1 MRKEEKEE
9 SIKLRKKGYSYSYI
23 SEQLNIAKGTLS
35 YWLSDIPYT
44 PNQETEIRI
53 KESRLKMIEYK
64 KEEKK
69 KTFLKAK
76 EIAIDD
82 IGEINERDLFMLG
95 LGLYIGEGSKSHDI
109 IRVINANPAVI
120 NLSIKWFE
128 VICGLKKE
136 NFSVGLHIY
145 PDNSIKECIEFWIK
159 TTGLSLKNFRKIQ
172 IDTRKDK
179 SMIRKKKL
187 LFGTAHINIISN
199 GNPAYGVRL
208 HRRIMGWI
216 SGVLEKN

>member
-1 MRKEEKEE
+1 M
-9 SIKLRKKGYSYSYI
+9 
-23 SEQLNIAKGTLS
+23 
-35 YWLSDIPYT
+35 SDIPYT
-44 PNQETEIRI
+44 TNQETEIRI

-120 NLSIKWFE
+120 NLLIKWFE

-145 PDNSIKECIEFWIK
+145 PDNNKKECLSFWSK
-159 TTGLSLKNFRKIQ
+159 YTKIPISQ
-172 IDTRKDK
+172 FGKVRVDK
-179 SMIRKKKL
+179 RKKKESKRGKL
-187 LFGTAHINIISN
+187 PHGTIHLTVKSN
-199 GNPAYGVRL
+199 GRKELGVFC
-208 HRRIMGWI
+208 
-216 SGVLEKN
+216 SVE

>member
-1 MRKEEKEE
+1 MNHLKE
-9 SIKLRKKGYSYSYI
+9 SAQNLRDSGYSYNMI
-23 SEQLNIAKGTLS
+23 RDELGIAKSTLS
-35 YWLSDIPYT
+35 NWFKGRKFIPNKKVLKRTQYAAIKSAEKSHNKKVAEI
-44 PNQETEIRI
+44 NQLREVGV
-53 KESRLKMIEYK
+53 
-64 KEEKK
+64 
-69 KTFLKAK
+69 K
-76 EIAIDD
+76 EIGAL
-82 IGEINERDLFMLG
+82 NKRDLWLLG
-95 LGLYIGEGSKSHDI
+95 VGLYLGEGTKTYENVRI
-109 IRVINANPAVI
+109 INSDPTI
-120 NLSIKWFE
+120 IKLAIRWFKE
-128 VICGLKKE
+128 IC
-136 NFSVGLHIY
+136 NVGDDNITVTLHIY